1 MNLNGTQDLDRIA
14 NRRELIRLNCC
25 ERRLYPAACL
35 EICELTI
42 HCFLTLI
49 YKLLY
54 HVVFEL
60 KVASVLFKSFLLRKE
75 KIHTITHLITVSF
88 QMTALSFHDGQTY
101 VSHDVR
107 HSSKYHGSCKEAHH
121 RTPHKIVCATF
132 RKQGR
137 ISKCLHFF
145 KYTVIFTCS
154 MKIVYEME
162 ANEAENKLSSVSIG
176 CPCIRDLRDLKLL
189 QGWDVVDYVDTF

>member
-1 MNLNGTQDLDRIA
+1 MNLDGKQDLNRIA

-25 ERRLYPAACL
+25 ERQLYLAACL

-75 KIHTITHLITVSF
+75 KNSHNNTLDHGVVSN
-88 QMTALSFHDGQTY
+88 D
-101 VSHDVR
+101 
-107 HSSKYHGSCKEAHH
+107 
-121 RTPHKIVCATF
+121 
-132 RKQGR
+132 
-137 ISKCLHFF
+137 
-145 KYTVIFTCS
+145 
-154 MKIVYEME
+154 
-162 ANEAENKLSSVSIG
+162 SSVIS
-176 CPCIRDLRDLKLL
+176 
-189 QGWDVVDYVDTF
+189 

>member
-1 MNLNGTQDLDRIA
+1 
-14 NRRELIRLNCC
+14 
-25 ERRLYPAACL
+25 
-35 EICELTI
+35 
-42 HCFLTLI
+42 
-49 YKLLY
+49 
-54 HVVFEL
+54 
-60 KVASVLFKSFLLRKE
+60 
-75 KIHTITHLITVSF
+75 
-88 QMTALSFHDGQTY
+88 MTGKHNY
-101 VSHDVR
+101 VSRDVR

-162 ANEAENKLSSVSIG
+162 VNEAENKLSSVSIG
-176 CPCIRDLRDLKLL
+176 CPCIRDLKDLKLL
-189 QGWDVVDYVDTF
+189 QGWDVVDYADTF